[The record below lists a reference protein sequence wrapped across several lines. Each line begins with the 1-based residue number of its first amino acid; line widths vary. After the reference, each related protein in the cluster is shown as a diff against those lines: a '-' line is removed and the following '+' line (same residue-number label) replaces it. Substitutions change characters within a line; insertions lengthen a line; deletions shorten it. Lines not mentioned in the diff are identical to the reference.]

1 MADDERLRTA
11 FEGLILPAAPQSLH
25 ARLARTAAN
34 PPARSRAWPRASL
47 VLAPALLVLV
57 LAALALS
64 TGGLSPQQSRPP
76 SAGALT
82 HFDEQG
88 LSFDYPATWREF
100 HYQMDSSFSHL
111 IAYLAT
117 VDVPVPCQT
126 ILRSD
131 STEIDCADRYSLA
144 PDTLAV
150 AITSNGQPGFRI
162 SNHPDGVLPLT
173 IGGLPAYL
181 TVTKPSG
188 DTLSLVWTLS
198 RPDGPSD
205 NYYQIAATV
214 RGPTADT
221 LRAQLEALI
230 ASVEYDPP
238 VTASLPAPSAS
249 PTGLASSDLLPNP
262 GGTCSASQLVL
273 GKATWGYGAGTLGT
287 TAVYG
292 TLPLGNTGG
301 ACVMALPAVIGVAAA
316 TGPFH
321 AVAVRNTGIA
331 TAWGSDSGASVPIML
346 GASWWIGVQPDNG
359 TPLPV
364 PPCNDPIYDVS
375 RVEIPLATGT
385 IAVDL
390 PIVWHEVCS
399 SPASV
404 SIAFETK

>member
-1 MADDERLRTA
+1 MADEERRLRTA

-34 PPARSRAWPRASL
+34 PPARSRVWPRASL
-47 VLAPALLVLV
+47 VLAPALLVLI

-76 SAGALT
+76 SAGALA
-82 HFDEQG
+82 HFDEGG
-88 LSFDYPATWREF
+88 LAFDYPATWREF
-100 HYQMDSSFSHL
+100 HYAVDSSFSHV

-144 PDTLAV
+144 PDTLVVAV
-150 AITSNGQPGFRI
+150 TSNGQPGFRI

-173 IGGLPAYL
+173 IGGLPGYL

-198 RPDGPSD
+198 RPDSVD

-230 ASVEYDPP
+230 ASLQYDPP
-238 VTASLPAPSAS
+238 VTASLPAPATS
-249 PTGLASSDLLPNP
+249 PTELASSDPLPNP
-262 GGTCSASQLVL
+262 GGTCSASQIVV
-273 GKATWGYGAGTLGT
+273 GSPTWGYGFGTLGT

-292 TLPLGNTGG
+292 TLPLRNIGG
-301 ACVMALPAVIGVAAA
+301 ACVMQLPAVIGVAAA

-331 TAWGSDSGASVPIML
+331 TAWSSGSGESVPIML
-346 GASWWIGVQPDNG
+346 GASWWIGGQSDNG
-359 TPLPV
+359 TPLPA
-364 PPCNDPIYDVS
+364 PPCNYPIYDVS

-385 IAVDL
+385 IAFDL

-404 SIAFETK
+404 SITFETK